1 VSYPAAWQ
9 PDPTGKHDHRW
20 WDGERWTEHVAD
32 AGQASVDPIE
42 GATPAPPGGGTAS
55 PEAADTDAG
64 GDTGTGGWVGAAGAA
79 GAGNGGT
86 EPGSSGLGGGS
97 PSDAGAAGGTQPI
110 WSQPGQQG
118 GQAGG
123 QQGGDQQGWQG
134 GQQPGAQ
141 GWQGGQQ
148 PGWQGGPGQG
158 QPWQGG
164 TPTDAG
170 GGQGWQ
176 QGGGPAWQQGG
187 GGWQGDSSTATDGV
201 AVAALIV
208 GILAILVSWIPVL
221 GAIGGIVALV
231 LGLVGRSR
239 IKKRGARGNG
249 MAVTGIATGAVAI
262 AINIAILAFFVIAGG
277 DFFDEVSTYVECVE
291 ETGDEEECQRR
302 LNEGL
307 LQRFNP

>member
-1 VSYPAAWQ
+1 VSHPAAWQ

-42 GATPAPPGGGTAS
+42 GAAPAPPGESPTAAAG
-55 PEAADTDAG
+55 PEAG
-64 GDTGTGGWVGAAGAA
+64 GDAGGGWVGTSG
-79 GAGNGGT
+79 GGEGGT
-86 EPGSSGLGGGS
+86 DRGASGLAGGR
-97 PSDAGAAGGTQPI
+97 PSDTGEAGGTTQPI

-118 GQAGG
+118 SGG
-123 QQGGDQQGWQG
+123 QGGEPQGWQG

-148 PGWQGGPGQG
+148 QGWQGDQQQGWQGGPGQG

-164 TPTDAG
+164 TPTDSGGGPGWQQG

-176 QGGGPAWQQGG
+176 QGGGSPG
-187 GGWQGDSSTATDGV
+187 TDGV
-201 AVAALIV
+201 AVAAMIV

-221 GAIGGIVALV
+221 GAIGGIAALV

-239 IKKRGARGNG
+239 IKKRGASGNG

-291 ETGDEEECQRR
+291 ETGDEAECQRR
-302 LNEGL
+302 MNEGL
-307 LQRFNP
+307 LERFGQ